1 MMNRN
6 QTETAAQ
13 AAKNIQ
19 SLYLEHSPTKLDQ
32 LKELNRLSLKSGR
45 TIAVVIGVLSSL
57 VLGAGMSMVMEW
69 KSLFVLGIAVG
80 VVGLF
85 GCLVAYPIYRSTT
98 ARKKTLYA
106 PQIIKLSNEIIAE
119 HGSVK

>member
-1 MMNRN
+1 MNRN

-45 TIAVVIGVLSSL
+45 TIAVVIGVLQQQRGRGPDL
-57 VLGAGMSMVMEW
+57 ATE
-69 KSLFVLGIAVG
+69 
-80 VVGLF
+80 
-85 GCLVAYPIYRSTT
+85 
-98 ARKKTLYA
+98 RKAL
-106 PQIIKLSNEIIAE
+106 
-119 HGSVK
+119 